1 MSARLPLTLQ
11 INDQPVNTEAAF
23 DDTLLTVLR
32 DRLQLTAAKRGCN
45 QGVCGACTV
54 AIDGRPMRACLSL
67 AHNCV
72 GADVKTLEG
81 LREEAILRALQDA
94 FEQQRRF
101 AVWFLHA
108 RTILVSAQALIAEQA
123 QPSVEDVQ
131 RALSGNLCRCT
142 GYKKITDAVLSA
154 ARTLRGEAMSGVP
167 GEVGKRVAQL
177 DTREKLNGEAQ
188 YIADLYRPNMLHGA
202 ILQSPHAHAR
212 IVGYDLSEALA
223 IKGVRAIVTGDDV
236 AR

>member
-67 AHNCV
+67 AHNCM

-94 FEQQRRF
+94 FEQLGALQCGF
-101 AVWFLHA
+101 C
-108 RTILVSAQALIAEQA
+108 TPGILVSAQALIAEQA

-142 GYKKITDAVLSA
+142 GYKKITDAVLNA
-154 ARTLRGEAMSGVP
+154 ARTLRGEA
-167 GEVGKRVAQL
+167 
-177 DTREKLNGEAQ
+177 
-188 YIADLYRPNMLHGA
+188 
-202 ILQSPHAHAR
+202 
-212 IVGYDLSEALA
+212 
-223 IKGVRAIVTGDDV
+223 
-236 AR
+236 